1 MQIVVYELC
10 NYFLYALD
18 IVSFIIAV
26 VMIVSFIVSI
36 VRDKR
41 AKHKKNDKGSQEWIT
56 KRI

>member
-1 MQIVVYELC
+1 MKIVIYDI
-10 NYFLYALD
+10 LYALD

-41 AKHKKNDKGSQEWIT
+41 AKHRKKVIEVVKNG
-56 KRI
+56 

>member
-1 MQIVVYELC
+1 MKTIVYDIC

-18 IVSFIIAV
+18 IASFIIAV

-41 AKHKKNDKGSQEWIT
+41 AKHRNK
-56 KRI
+56 

>member
-1 MQIVVYELC
+1 MQIVIYDIC

-41 AKHKKNDKGSQEWIT
+41 AKHRKKMIKEVKNG
-56 KRI
+56 

>member
-1 MQIVVYELC
+1 MQIVIYEIC

-36 VRDKR
+36 VRDGKDR
-41 AKHKKNDKGSQEWIT
+41 HRKKKE
-56 KRI
+56 R

>member
-1 MQIVVYELC
+1 MQIVI
-10 NYFLYALD
+10 NDILYALD

-41 AKHKKNDKGSQEWIT
+41 AKHKKREDKE
-56 KRI
+56 

>member
-1 MQIVVYELC
+1 MQNVIYDI
-10 NYFLYALD
+10 LYALD

-41 AKHKKNDKGSQEWIT
+41 AKHRKKW
-56 KRI
+56 

>member
-1 MQIVVYELC
+1 MQIVIYDIC

-41 AKHKKNDKGSQEWIT
+41 TRHR
-56 KRI
+56 KRKEK

>member
-1 MQIVVYELC
+1 MKIVIYDI
-10 NYFLYALD
+10 LYALD

-41 AKHKKNDKGSQEWIT
+41 AKHRKK
-56 KRI
+56 

>member
-1 MQIVVYELC
+1 MQIVITDIC

-41 AKHKKNDKGSQEWIT
+41 TRHRKRKDKE
-56 KRI
+56 

>member
-1 MQIVVYELC
+1 MQIVITDI
-10 NYFLYALD
+10 LYALD

-41 AKHKKNDKGSQEWIT
+41 AKHRKK
-56 KRI
+56 